1 MTEKYGALQA
11 ASQDAGSWQ
20 LIEQTDPGE
29 WAPLARGGKQ
39 NIIRLAG
46 LLNKPAGQPA
56 TDPGI
61 RARNLEA
68 LRENAELRPAPAI
81 TRSEVEQWDV
91 DTYMT
96 HRGRLWTD
104 GAGGHRDGSENGR
117 AYTAAAAELMTG
129 RKEDHPAWRTAARP
143 LIDND
148 GRALLAHANLAAE
161 TARDVAASWKS
172 AYGRRLQTDVRNVW
186 PGLAAQ
192 LDNLAKQWADHGPG
206 QP

>member
-20 LIEQTDPGE
+20 LIEQADTGE

-39 NIIRLAG
+39 NIVRLAG
-46 LLNKPAGQPA
+46 LLNHPPGNPEKWSLYRQLQNQPPSDYA
-56 TDPGI
+56 
-61 RARNLEA
+61 
-68 LRENAELRPAPAI
+68 PAPAI

-129 RKEDHPAWRTAARP
+129 RKENHPAWRTAARP
-143 LIDND
+143 DA
-148 GRALLAHANLAAE
+148 GPALPAHPNLAAE
-161 TARDVAASWKS
+161 TARDVAQSWQAENKGS
-172 AYGRRLQTDVRNVW
+172 LTQREVRKVW

-192 LDNLAKQWADHGPG
+192 LDKLAEQWADHGPQ

>member
-20 LIEQTDPGE
+20 LIEQADTGE

-39 NIIRLAG
+39 NIVRLAG
-46 LLNKPAGQPA
+46 LLNQPAGQP
-56 TDPGI
+56 PGKLSLYQ
-61 RARNLEA
+61 RLQNQPPSDYA
-68 LRENAELRPAPAI
+68 PAPAI

-206 QP
+206 RP